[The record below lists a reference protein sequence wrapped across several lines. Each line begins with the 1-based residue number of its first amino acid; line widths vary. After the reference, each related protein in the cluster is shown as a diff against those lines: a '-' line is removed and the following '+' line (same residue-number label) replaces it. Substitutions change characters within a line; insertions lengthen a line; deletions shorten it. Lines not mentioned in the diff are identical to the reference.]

1 MAKREAAKKSRSLER
16 KLDRLNQDKDGLEAA
31 MAAHNP
37 SDFVGL
43 NELNT
48 QLQDLSRRLE
58 SLEEE
63 WIQAQEI
70 MEG

>member
-1 MAKREAAKKSRSLER
+1 
-16 KLDRLNQDKDGLEAA
+16 
-31 MAAHNP
+31 MAAHDP

-48 QLQDLSRRLE
+48 QLQDLGRRIE
-58 SLEEE
+58 SMEEE